1 MHPFSR
7 VPSSP
12 YLIFPSWELQ
22 GFDQSP
28 LLPVEVGP
36 DWGLAQAPYLILWP
50 FLVSW
55 SVPPMN
61 PVRAWPSGESE
72 HRSEREP
79 GILSGGTSPRSS
91 WGSFAPARPD
101 HQSCGSRGRCG
112 WNLAEVS
119 RNDAETQYSRNQA
132 PHLESWR
139 TQVYYA
145 GGPRGVNTPSSEP

>member
-79 GILSGGTSPRSS
+79 GILSGGMPPHSFS
-91 WGSFAPARPD
+91 GSFTPAW
-101 HQSCGSRGRCG
+101 QSPQSGGSRDRRG
-112 WNLAEVS
+112 WNLAGAS
-119 RNDAETQYSRNQA
+119 RNVAETSTRETKHHTWRVGESGLLCWRAQRN
-132 PHLESWR
+132 
-139 TQVYYA
+139 
-145 GGPRGVNTPSSEP
+145 